1 LSFSLEYYSL
11 KTHNN
16 SGKYE
21 RTKLVPFLSTHY
33 VYMYNRRVV
42 CCVAK
47 IYDLSVFLNKRSI
60 GKKLRIALERK
71 INFHGL
77 FVKAIF
83 WKLKQN
89 CWMHQSI

>member
-1 LSFSLEYYSL
+1 
-11 KTHNN
+11 
-16 SGKYE
+16 
-21 RTKLVPFLSTHY
+21 
-33 VYMYNRRVV
+33 MYNRRVV

-47 IYDLSVFLNKRSI
+47 IYDLISVFLNKRSI

-83 WKLKQN
+83 WKLMDYTDFFEMTEK
-89 CWMHQSI
+89 

>member
-1 LSFSLEYYSL
+1 MSVQNWYRFYRP
-11 KTHNN
+11 TMN
-16 SGKYE
+16 
-21 RTKLVPFLSTHY
+21 
-33 VYMYNRRVV
+33 NRRVV

-60 GKKLRIALERK
+60 EKKLRIALERK
-71 INFHGL
+71 IYFHGL
-77 FVKAIF
+77 YVFAIF

>member
-1 LSFSLEYYSL
+1 MSVQNWYRFYRP
-11 KTHNN
+11 TMN
-16 SGKYE
+16 
-21 RTKLVPFLSTHY
+21 
-33 VYMYNRRVV
+33 NRRVV

-47 IYDLSVFLNKRSI
+47 IYDLSVFLNKTSI
-60 GKKLRIALERK
+60 EKKLRIALERK

-77 FVKAIF
+77 YVFAIF

>member
-1 LSFSLEYYSL
+1 
-11 KTHNN
+11 
-16 SGKYE
+16 
-21 RTKLVPFLSTHY
+21 LVPFLSTHY

-47 IYDLSVFLNKRSI
+47 IYDLLVSVFLNKRSI
-60 GKKLRIALERK
+60 GKKLGIALERK

-77 FVKAIF
+77 YVKAIF

>member
-1 LSFSLEYYSL
+1 
-11 KTHNN
+11 
-16 SGKYE
+16 
-21 RTKLVPFLSTHY
+21 
-33 VYMYNRRVV
+33 MYNRRVV

-89 CWMHQSI
+89 C